1 MSYPRF
7 IPTRHNQQP
16 IATILRKAPFV
27 YETLDLQ
34 AKMSSS
40 QEIPSQQTP
49 SQQTPPMGNLSQ
61 QTSSQENSLQ
71 EKPSQEKPSPESSSK
86 EVAYQAPSANGG
98 VPSDTKVE
106 GSYTVYLH
114 PSHSLEA
121 HMATVGLDLKHY
133 ITGTMDISDGFG
145 LIYLV
150 GGVDHQLLS
159 LIRADPGVTS
169 VDCRSF
175 GVMEDDTITETDV
188 DFDFDDFLVEN

>member
-27 YETLDLQ
+27 YGTLDLQ
-34 AKMSSS
+34 AKMS
-40 QEIPSQQTP
+40 
-49 SQQTPPMGNLSQ
+49 
-61 QTSSQENSLQ
+61 SSQENSLQ
-71 EKPSQEKPSPESSSK
+71 EKPSQEKPSLEPDYK

-150 GGVDHQLLS
+150 GGVDDQLLS
-159 LIRADPGVTS
+159 VIRADPGVTS

-188 DFDFDDFLVEN
+188 DFDDFLVENQ